1 MENKEHPLGTL
12 MGATMDKVRA
22 MADVNAIVGDPI
34 VAGEVTIIPVSR
46 VSYGFAS
53 GGSDFASKN
62 QKPDASNSF
71 GGGSGAGVNIV
82 PIAFLVVRGENVRLL
97 PVMPPP
103 GGAVDRVVD
112 MVPDLVDKV
121 TDFVEK
127 QQAKKEAEKDTEA
140 F

>member
-1 MENKEHPLGTL
+1 MEKKEHPLNDL
-12 MGATMDKVRA
+12 MGSTMDKVKA

-34 VAGEVTIIPVSR
+34 VAGDVTIIPVSK

-53 GGSDFASKN
+53 GGSDFVGKN

-82 PIAFLVVRGENVRLL
+82 PIAFLVVRGDNVRLL

-103 GGAVDRVVD
+103 GTAVDRVVD

-127 QQAKKEAEKDTEA
+127 QQSKKDSEEY
-140 F
+140 